1 MKKLNILLLSIFFIS
16 IFISCTNEDE
26 TMIDSETQSLKKFTE
41 QFYSVDNIDFKVLSV
56 DDKPN
61 DFLLSKIKSKSSNI
75 NSFNMEVHHDTKG
88 NISISAIN
96 YDNDLNKNNDNITTT
111 IVNYE
116 DELGG
121 NVTYEFVLE
130 KISEDQYKI
139 IEYNDLTSGL
149 SKGLDEN
156 GNCDYSGADSYG
168 ECFTTCIGCVLD
180 TDGAAGQVITVLG
193 IAGGFGCGP
202 CGIAGGVIFGFAALG
217 CAGC

>member
-1 MKKLNILLLSIFFIS
+1 MKTSNFLVLSIFFIS
-16 IFISCTNEDE
+16 IFISCTTEDE
-26 TMIDSETQSLKKFTE
+26 IMIDSETKSLKKFTE
-41 QFYSVDNIDFKVLSV
+41 QFYNVDDTDFKVLSV

-61 DFLLSKIKSKSSNI
+61 DLLLSKIKSTSSNI
-75 NSFNMEVHHDTKG
+75 NSFNMEVHHDIKG

-96 YDNDLNKNNDNITTT
+96 YNLNKSNENITTT
-111 IVNYE
+111 IVDYE

-130 KISEDQYKI
+130 KINDDQYKI
-139 IEYNDLTSGL
+139 IEYNNLTSGL
-149 SKGLDEN
+149 SKSLDEN

-168 ECFTTCIGCVLD
+168 ECFSTCMGCVMD

-193 IAGGFGCGP
+193 IAGGMGCGP